1 MALDDAAA
9 PGPTRPDPAQGQPD
23 PGWPGPSGRALSPR
37 SADWLRGRS
46 TSMSSGAADYPAAG
60 REPAGTARA
69 PLLPRAARAGSGMHD
84 LFTPLSVGRFN
95 RALQRRELEP
105 VEAVPRQRQ

>member
-1 MALDDAAA
+1 MALEARSVASIGEIAAGTVHGNVIGA
-9 PGPTRPDPAQGQPD
+9 LQITRPQVASQP
-23 PGWPGPSGRALSPR
+23 
-37 SADWLRGRS
+37 
-46 TSMSSGAADYPAAG
+46 
-60 REPAGTARA
+60 ARA